1 MHGLGTVYIRTGRSD
16 LARETLLLGLTE
28 AENAVDLLMQ
38 GRLLNNLAIEAKD
51 RREFAEARALIA
63 RAILAH
69 AILAHSEADAGEL
82 PGQLPAALANIDMA
96 EGKFDQA
103 DKHLQNALTAFRAL
117 GDRRNEAMMLN
128 NADYLRRQQG
138 RLDEAEPMH
147 LQSLEIRR
155 EIGDLV
161 GQGRTLGMLSIVY
174 EKNGRLDEAREA
186 AAEALRIAST
196 ANDKLFIA
204 SSLAQLAEVEQSA
217 GDAAKSVELMESAQA
232 FAEDDWSEMD
242 ATTLAQY
249 RAALGED
256 RKPLMTKS

>member
-69 AILAHSEADAGEL
+69 SEADAGEL

-128 NADYLRRQQG
+128 NAGYLRRQQG

-161 GQGRTLGMLSIVY
+161 GQGRTLGILSIV
-174 EKNGRLDEAREA
+174 
-186 AAEALRIAST
+186 
-196 ANDKLFIA
+196 
-204 SSLAQLAEVEQSA
+204 
-217 GDAAKSVELMESAQA
+217 
-232 FAEDDWSEMD
+232 
-242 ATTLAQY
+242 
-249 RAALGED
+249 
-256 RKPLMTKS
+256 